1 MFGSETHDKL
11 DRILHLQHA
20 TLFILQ
26 RTSRFTEQELQMI
39 DQEVQTAL
47 DKIRQ
52 TQSLAQ
58 SIVAADKL
66 RDQQIADLKAQI
78 AAIPVGTALSAEDKA
93 ALVDTA
99 NAIDDV
105 NAALASAIP
114 ANTNIGSGSVGVP
127 PASSDETNPDGSPKP
142 QPLAGTGD
150 QPQMPGVPV
159 AAPAAPAPAAAA
171 STTASPLITPAI

>member
-11 DRILHLQHA
+11 DRILHLQHV
-20 TLFILQ
+20 ILSVVIRASNISQ
-26 RTSRFTEQELQMI
+26 EQQAMI

-58 SIVAADKL
+58 SIVQADKL

-114 ANTNIGSGSVGVP
+114 ANTGSSSSGQTAS
-127 PASSDETNPDGSPKP
+127 PAETNPDGSPKP

-159 AAPAAPAPAAAA
+159 AAPATPIQAPDAAV
-171 STTASPLITPAI
+171 STTASPLITPAA